1 MNPMNRK
8 QAAITSSCLK
18 IFFLIVVVSAA
29 GTKLMAAAK
38 TEIAIAHKNLDDG
51 KRPARKER
59 TFKNQNA
66 VRIFPDAIK
75 KTVHVVAR
83 SGNKKEIDFLVFDIN
98 GNMVLNY
105 KMKAG
110 EKKTIS
116 DLKKGAYMY
125 HVFAEDEYLMT
136 GKIVF
141 K

>member
-1 MNPMNRK
+1 MLAANRTAIFLT
-8 QAAITSSCLK
+8 QANFDDDK
-18 IFFLIVVVSAA
+18 
-29 GTKLMAAAK
+29 KPAK
-38 TEIAIAHKNLDDG
+38 
-51 KRPARKER
+51 KER
-59 TFKNQNA
+59 PFKNQNA

-75 KTVHVVAR
+75 KAVHVVAR
-83 SGNKKEIDFLVFDIN
+83 PGNKKEIDFLVFDVS

-110 EKKTIS
+110 ERKTIS
-116 DLKKGAYMY
+116 DLKRGSYMY